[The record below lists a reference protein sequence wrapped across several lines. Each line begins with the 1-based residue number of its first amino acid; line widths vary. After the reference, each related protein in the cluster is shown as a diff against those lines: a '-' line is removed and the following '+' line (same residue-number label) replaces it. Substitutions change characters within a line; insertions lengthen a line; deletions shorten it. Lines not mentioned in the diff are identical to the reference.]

1 MDVRTYMRI
10 MGKYWWLILLVTLL
24 AGGAAIALVN
34 WRAPQYSAAARVVAR
49 PASTITDTRTIVDL
63 VGQMGDRR
71 VTGTFAEAFTS
82 ADVRAEARAA
92 VGITELEALE
102 YPLQAVVLPDTHV
115 IEVSGTGPDP
125 GKLAN
130 LINAT
135 VAATLVRAPQL
146 FTVIDLQL
154 LEPARQPEKPSA
166 PVPTRD
172 IPLGFGL
179 GLILGVLLALAI
191 DYLRGPRGVSGQL
204 RALPSPSQLPTRKV
218 GG

>member
-1 MDVRTYMRI
+1 MDIRTYMRI
-10 MGKYWWLILLVTLL
+10 IARYWWLILLVTLL

-34 WRAPQYSAAARVVAR
+34 VRAPQYSAAARVVAR

-71 VTGTFAEAFTS
+71 VTGTFAEAFS
-82 ADVRAEARAA
+82 AVDVRAEARAA
-92 VGITELEALE
+92 VGLSEEGALE

-115 IEVSGTGPDP
+115 IEISGTGPDP

-130 LINAT
+130 LNNAT
-135 VAATLVRAPQL
+135 VSATIERAPQL
-146 FTVIDLQL
+146 FRVIDLQL
-154 LEPARQPEKPSA
+154 LEPARQPVIPSA

-179 GLILGVLLALAI
+179 GLILGVLLALAT
-191 DYLRGPRGVSGQL
+191 DYLRGPRGVGGQL
-204 RALPSPSQLPTRKV
+204 RALPSPGQVPARKA